1 MKNKLTYAE
10 ALAEIE
16 LIIQNIED
24 DKYTLDELSEKVK
37 RISFLINYCK
47 EKLRTTEDEL
57 KNVLKNIKD

>member
-1 MKNKLTYAE
+1 MKNKQTYAE

-47 EKLRTTEDEL
+47 EKLHATEDEL